1 MSKKVIFTD
10 HSNTLLTTYLKE
22 ISKYKILSPE
32 EIIRLVV
39 EAQKGDEIARDKVVK
54 SNLRFVVTIAKQFQN
69 RGVPLMDLISE
80 GNIGLTVAIDKF
92 DPEKGVAFLSYAIWW
107 IRQKIYGAIY
117 WQGRE
122 IRLPMSQQL
131 AMNKILD
138 TTNRFMQ
145 IHNRYPSAEEI
156 AEMSGIDVRDVD
168 YLAQFNNKLVS
179 VDDYIGGDEENNQ
192 VCDIIP
198 DGEPPLEDEVNKEYV
213 LDELSKLLDKLTCR
227 ESDLI
232 KLLFGINMPAVA
244 PAIVADMY
252 GVGLE
257 RVRQMKDGALK
268 KLRRRFTPKL
278 KNLMLNG

>member
-1 MSKKVIFTD
+1 VSKKVIFTD

>member
-1 MSKKVIFTD
+1 VSKKVIFTD

-213 LDELSKLLDKLTCR
+213 LDELGKLLDKLTCR